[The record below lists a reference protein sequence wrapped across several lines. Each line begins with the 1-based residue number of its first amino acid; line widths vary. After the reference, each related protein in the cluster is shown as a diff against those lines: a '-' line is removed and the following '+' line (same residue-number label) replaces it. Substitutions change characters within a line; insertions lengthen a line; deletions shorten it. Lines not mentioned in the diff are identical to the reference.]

1 MKKLKNFAK
10 KTTAATT
17 LLLGLLGSGS
27 ATANAPWQAV
37 QDDAG
42 CVHQLVKS
50 DAKADDVFVAL
61 VKLSH
66 SVEKMTGAL
75 KAVKFK
81 LKDSKFNTLLML
93 RQLLDFNSSL
103 LISKYEQ
110 DIFFKYRTQYRAYS
124 NAVAQLDLAIFKIR
138 ERKGLVKVAQFA
150 DLNLTQ
156 AEYDDISEAAK
167 LRSEYYNE
175 NHA

>member
-1 MKKLKNFAK
+1 MKK
-10 KTTAATT
+10 TVATT
-17 LLLGLLGSGS
+17 LLTGLLGSGS
-27 ATANAPWQAV
+27 ATANAPWQSV

-66 SVEKMTGAL
+66 SVEKMTSAL

-124 NAVAQLDLAIFKIR
+124 NAVAQLDLA
-138 ERKGLVKVAQFA
+138 VW
-150 DLNLTQ
+150 
-156 AEYDDISEAAK
+156 
-167 LRSEYYNE
+167 
-175 NHA
+175 